1 MSAIKLMENNP
12 EADAVV
18 SVNHIEEPHPDKLF
32 KINHENQLEPYMEKY
47 KKPYEGRRQDLPKVY
62 SRNGAIYLIKVDH
75 ILNESSIYGGVTIP
89 YIMPFERSI
98 NIDTYN
104 DIILMK
110 SILNHE
116 K

>member
-1 MSAIKLMENNP
+1 
-12 EADAVV
+12 
-18 SVNHIEEPHPDKLF
+18 
-32 KINHENQLEPYMEKY
+32 MEKY

-104 DIILMK
+104 DIIVEPYFCIDNVTGNTLTTGQFSEFTK
-110 SILNHE
+110 S
-116 K
+116 